1 MALRSVVVK
10 VDLARRMESQ
20 GRAAE
25 VKGVAVEVVVVN
37 VVVDVAVK
45 PGAKAVA
52 VAVKPGAKAVA
63 VAVKAGAVDVKVDR
77 AVHPRFTGL
86 MFLHTPMTS

>member
-52 VAVKPGAKAVA
+52 VAVK
-63 VAVKAGAVDVKVDR
+63 AGAVDVKVDR

>member
-1 MALRSVVVK
+1 
-10 VDLARRMESQ
+10 MESQ

-52 VAVKPGAKAVA
+52 VAVA

>member
-1 MALRSVVVK
+1 
-10 VDLARRMESQ
+10 
-20 GRAAE
+20 
-25 VKGVAVEVVVVN
+25 

-45 PGAKAVA
+45 PGAKAV
-52 VAVKPGAKAVA
+52 
-63 VAVKAGAVDVKVDR
+63 AGAVDVKVDR